1 MTPAP
6 MPPAPILPAP
16 ILPAR
21 DGIDPGTARRAGAV
35 TVWEMFAE
43 RAAEH
48 PGAPALELGDRTV
61 SYGALAG
68 RAAALHGWL
77 AGRGLVPGDRVAI
90 LSENRGEYVEAL
102 MACARGGFIL
112 CCQNWRLAEAELAH
126 CLGLVTPRATLASPR
141 YAEPAA
147 RLFPGALVFGP
158 DYEAALAA
166 APEAPAP
173 PDLAPEAGLV
183 ILYTSG
189 TTGLPKGALISH
201 RAEIARAMAGATDL
215 HVEPDEA
222 FVAWAPMFH
231 MVSTDSVFGTLMQ
244 GGRIFVTDGFDPDG
258 LAAIVVAEKLGRL
271 TLMPGM
277 IVPFLE
283 ALDRNGGTPVGV
295 RYAGVM
301 ADLVP
306 HDQLIAVTTRL
317 NAPYINSFGSTETG
331 SAPASRGKIGVGV
344 APTTLDKRQSS
355 WSRLRLVDEDGN
367 DVAPGEPGEAAV
379 RGPGLFS
386 GYWGAGEVNAKD
398 FKDGWFRMGDMFV
411 RNPDGT
417 LSFVDRRKYLI
428 KSGGENIYPAEIE
441 RVLLA
446 DPRIVDAAVVRAPD
460 PKWGEI
466 PVAFVA
472 ARDPGLTEAAVIEL
486 CRAHIARYKAPRA
499 VRFVAEAELPRS
511 ATGKIKRHEL
521 EARLAAE
528 TQPV

>member
-1 MTPAP
+1 MT
-6 MPPAPILPAP
+6 P

-21 DGIDPGTARRAGAV
+21 DGIDPATARRTGAV
-35 TVWEMFAE
+35 TVWEMFFE
-43 RAAEH
+43 RASEAPEATALDLG
-48 PGAPALELGDRTV
+48 GAVLT
-61 SYGALAG
+61 YGALAA
-68 RAAALHGWL
+68 RATALHGHL
-77 AGRGLVPGDRVAI
+77 AGRGLAPGDRVAI
-90 LSENRGEYVEAL
+90 LSENRAEYVEAL

-126 CLGLVTPRATLASPR
+126 CLGLVAPRATLASPR
-141 YAEPAA
+141 YAELAA
-147 RLFPGALVFGP
+147 RLASAPLTFGAP
-158 DYEAALAA
+158 YEAALSA
-166 APEAPAP
+166 APEAPEA
-173 PDLAPEAGLV
+173 PDLDPEAGLV

-201 RAEIARAMAGATDL
+201 RAEIARAMCGATDL
-215 HVEPDEA
+215 HVEPDEG

-244 GGRIFVTDGFDPDG
+244 GGRIFVTDGFDPDR
-258 LAAIVVAEKLGRL
+258 LAAIVTREKLGRL

-277 IVPFLE
+277 ITPFLD
-283 ALDRNGGTPVGV
+283 ALDRNGGDPVGV

-306 HDQLIAVTTRL
+306 HDQLVAVTTRL
-317 NAPYINSFGSTETG
+317 NAPYLNTFGSTETG
-331 SAPASRGKIGVGV
+331 SAPASRGRIGVGV

-355 WSRLRLVDEDGN
+355 WSRLRLLDEDGN
-367 DVAPGEPGEAAV
+367 DVPPGEPGEAAV

-386 GYWGAGEVNAKD
+386 GYWGAPEVNARD
-398 FKDGWFRMGDMFV
+398 FRDGWFRMGDVFT

-446 DPRIVDAAVVRAPD
+446 DPRIIDAAVVRRPD

-472 ARDPGLTEAAVIEL
+472 ARDPALTEAAVIEL
-486 CRAHIARYKAPRA
+486 CRAAIARYKAPRA

-528 TQPV
+528 SATATATA

>member
-1 MTPAP
+1 MTALR
-6 MPPAPILPAP
+6 PPVA
-16 ILPAR
+16 
-21 DGIDPGTARRAGAV
+21 GIDPALAHRASAV

-48 PGAPALELGDRTV
+48 PGAPALDLGETRLT
-61 SYGALAG
+61 YGALAD
-68 RAAALHGWL
+68 RATRLSAHF
-77 AGRGLVPGDRVAI
+77 AGQGLVPGDRVAI
-90 LSENRGEYVEAL
+90 LSENRAEYVEAL
-102 MACARGGFIL
+102 MACARAGLIA

-126 CLGLVTPRATLASPR
+126 CLGLVAPRAALVSPR
-141 YAEPAA
+141 YAEVGA
-147 RLFPGALVFGP
+147 RLLPGALTFGA

-166 APEAPAP
+166 APPAPAA
-173 PDLAPEAGLV
+173 PDLDPEAGLV

-201 RAEIARAMAGATDL
+201 RAEIARAMAGTTDL

-258 LAAIVVAEKLGRL
+258 LAAIVTTEKLGRL

-277 IVPFLE
+277 ILPFLD
-283 ALDRNGGTPVGV
+283 ALDRNGGAPVGV

-306 HDQLIAVTTRL
+306 HDQLVAVTRRL
-317 NAPYINSFGSTETG
+317 NAPYLNTFGSTETG
-331 SAPASRGKIGVGV
+331 SAPASRGRIAIGV
-344 APTTLDKRQSS
+344 APQTLDKRQSS
-355 WSRLRLVDEDGN
+355 WSRLRLLDEDGA

-386 GYWGAGEVNAKD
+386 GYWGAPETNSKD
-398 FKDGWFRMGDMFV
+398 FADGWFRMGDVFV

-441 RVLLA
+441 RVLLS
-446 DPRIVDAAVVRAPD
+446 DPRIIDAAVVRRPD
-460 PKWGEI
+460 PKWGEV

-472 ARDPGLTEAAVIEL
+472 ARDPGLTEAAVIAL
-486 CRAHIARYKAPRA
+486 CHAAIARYKAPRA
-499 VRFVAEAELPRS
+499 VRFVEEAELPRS

-528 TQPV
+528 SETV